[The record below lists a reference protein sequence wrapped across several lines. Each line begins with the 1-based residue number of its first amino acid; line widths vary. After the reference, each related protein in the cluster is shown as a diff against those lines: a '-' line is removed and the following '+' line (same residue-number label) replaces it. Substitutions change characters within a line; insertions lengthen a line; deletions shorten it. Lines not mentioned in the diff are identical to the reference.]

1 MTKITSIIFDFDG
14 VILDSVGLKS
24 KIFYEVFKAY
34 GEDVAIKSVDYHEN
48 NGGIS
53 RYEKFKYI
61 NKNFI
66 NSELNDEDFNLIAKK
81 FKSLIK
87 SNIYKVPFIKGSYE
101 FIKNNYKNYKFYIST
116 STPHVEILEIL
127 KNKNLLDYFVDI
139 YGAPQKK
146 VDQINEILRSSSNSK
161 NSFIFIGD
169 SNEDYEASLK
179 NNIKFIG
186 VKSRFTKFNNV
197 ILVDNL
203 VNLENYLV

>member
-24 KIFYEVFKAY
+24 KIFYEVFKDF
-34 GEDVAIKSVDYHEN
+34 GEDVAIKAVDYHEN

-53 RYEKFKYI
+53 RFEKFKYI

-66 NSELNDEDFNLIAKK
+66 NSNLNDKDFNQISKK
-81 FKSLIK
+81 FESLIQ
-87 SNIYKVPFIKGSYE
+87 SNIYKVPFIDGSYE
-101 FIKNNYKNYKFYIST
+101 FIKNNYKYYKFYIST
-116 STPHVEILEIL
+116 STPHIEILEIL
-127 KNKNLLDYFVDI
+127 KNKNLLDYFVDV

-146 VDQINEILRSSSNSK
+146 ADQINEILRSSSNSK
-161 NSFIFIGD
+161 KNFIFIGD
-169 SNEDYEASLK
+169 SHEDYDASLK

-203 VNLENYLV
+203 VNLKNYLV